1 MRKPND
7 GKLVSLEEHHPSLK
21 EQRRQKSR
29 RRLFIYL
36 AVFFVLIGLVIYF
49 QSPLSHIRSI
59 ETSGSQFTEKQ
70 VIKEES
76 GARTGTNIWE
86 MDRNVIKNNVEELPE
101 IEEAEVTRSWPATVN
116 IEVTEYEQVA
126 YTQVEGAYAPVLE
139 NGYALTDDVDSELP
153 ADAPLLQDFEN
164 EDRLEA
170 FAAELGKL
178 GEGVTNRISEVYFDP
193 SENEEDNITL
203 YMNDGLEVRS
213 SVSGFAEYMSSYPS
227 IARNIDAGQNGV
239 LYMMRAP
246 YFESAESEDG
256 SEEKNE
262 GTQEMPQE
270 SFIEGN
276 DTPEGV
282 ESGASDTGEN
292 DSGNGAEQ

>member
-59 ETSGSQFTEKQ
+59 ETSGAQFTEKQ
-70 VIKEES
+70 VVKEES
-76 GARTGTNIWE
+76 GAQVGTNIWE
-86 MDRNVIKNNVEELPE
+86 MDRNVIKNNVEKLPE
-101 IEEAEVTRSWPATVN
+101 IQEAEVTRSWPATVN
-116 IEVTEYEQVA
+116 IEVTEYEKVA

-139 NGYALTDDVDSELP
+139 NGHELTDNVSSELP
-153 ADAPLLQDFEN
+153 ADAPLLQNFEK
-164 EDRLEA
+164 EERLEA

-213 SVSGFAEYMSSYPS
+213 SVSEFSEYMGSYPS
-227 IARNIDAGQNGV
+227 IARNIDASQNGV

-246 YFESAESEDG
+246 YFEAAEPEEG
-256 SEEKNE
+256 SGEEME
-262 GTQEMPQE
+262 GTQEMPEE

-276 DTPEGV
+276 DTPEGT
-282 ESGASDTGEN
+282 ENGTSDTEEN
-292 DSGNGAEQ
+292 DSANGAGQ

>member
-70 VIKEES
+70 IIKEES
-76 GARTGTNIWE
+76 GARIGTNIWE
-86 MDRNVIKNNVEELPE
+86 MDRNVIKNNVEQLPE

-116 IEVTEYEQVA
+116 IEVTEYEKVA
-126 YTQVEGAYAPVLE
+126 YTQMEGAYAPVLE
-139 NGYALTDDVDSELP
+139 NGHALDDDVNSELP
-153 ADAPLLQDFEN
+153 ADAPLLQNFEN
-164 EDRLEA
+164 EERLQA
-170 FAAELGKL
+170 FAEELGKL

-213 SVSGFAEYMSSYPS
+213 SISGFADYMGSYPS

-246 YFESAESEDG
+246 YFEAAETEEG
-256 SEEKNE
+256 SEEENE
-262 GTQEMPQE
+262 GTQQMPEE

-276 DTPEGV
+276 DTPEAA
-282 ESGASDTGEN
+282 ENGASDAEEN
-292 DSGNGAEQ
+292 ESDSGAEQ